1 MIISRGLEETGRRP
15 LGVISVLR
23 SIADETFNVVGEMKG
38 AGHVVAPLTVLYVA
52 EAGGWS
58 CTFGARRGGACRDGL
73 LGFCLDGVEDARSC
87 GKGREGKGDHGGGG
101 DWFVYNMKYLSL
113 HARVLLF
120 FVIVVAC
127 TRGLRDRTHRYRVYG
142 CDDGRLVYIKV
153 RLRYHGEG
161 SASCAMPG
169 CRRRLVAQWL
179 VCMRL

>member
-1 MIISRGLEETGRRP
+1 VVLHFRREEE
-15 LGVISVLR
+15 L
-23 SIADETFNVVGEMKG
+23 VGMGCWDFAWMEWRM
-38 AGHVVAPLTVLYVA
+38 
-52 EAGGWS
+52 
-58 CTFGARRGGACRDGL
+58 RDL
-73 LGFCLDGVEDARSC
+73 V
-87 GKGREGKGDHGGGG
+87 GREGKGDHGGGG